1 MSERR
6 FSDYTLLTARGLGMG
21 AADVIPGVSGGTIAF
36 ITGIYEELI
45 NSIKSVNKDFF
56 RILFS
61 KGIPG
66 AWKHINGNFLLAV
79 LSGILISIF
88 SLARLITWLLE
99 VYPKLVWAFF
109 FGLIIAS
116 ALHVGKKVS
125 EWNAGIIATMIAG
138 TAVAAWITIAT
149 PATTPET
156 WWFVF
161 LSGSIAIVAMILP
174 GISGSFILL
183 LLGKYEYM
191 LTAVRDLD
199 IATIIIFAIGCMI
212 GIVSF
217 SNVISWLFKKFPN
230 GTLALLT
237 GFMLGSLNKLWP
249 WKEIITYRISSSG
262 EKVPLLEKSISPMKY
277 ESITGQ
283 DALLWQVIV
292 FMAIGFLLI
301 FTFDLITA
309 RKAKAN

>member
-61 KGIPG
+61 KGIPS

-125 EWNAGIIATMIAG
+125 KWNAGIIATMIAG

-149 PATTPET
+149 PAATPET
-156 WWFVF
+156 WWFIF

-199 IATIIIFAIGCMI
+199 IATIIIFAIGCVI
-212 GIVSF
+212 GIISF

-277 ESITGQ
+277 EAITGQ
-283 DALLWQVIV
+283 DAMLWQVIV

-301 FTFDLITA
+301 FTFDLIAA

>member
-61 KGIPG
+61 KGIPS
-66 AWKHINGNFLLAV
+66 AWKHVNGNFLLAV

-125 EWNAGIIATMIAG
+125 KWNAGIIATMIAG
-138 TAVAAWITIAT
+138 TAVATWITIAT

-156 WWFVF
+156 WWFIF

-191 LTAVRDLD
+191 LTAVSNFD
-199 IATIIIFAIGCMI
+199 ITTIIIFAIGCVI
-212 GIVSF
+212 GIITF
-217 SNVISWLFKKFPN
+217 SNIISWLFKKFRN
-230 GTLALLT
+230 ATLALLT

-249 WKEIITYRISSSG
+249 WKETITYRISSSG
-262 EKVPLLEKSISPMKY
+262 EEVPLLEKSISPIKY
-277 ESITGQ
+277 EAITGQ

-301 FTFDLITA
+301 FTFDLIAA
-309 RKAKAN
+309 RKAKVK